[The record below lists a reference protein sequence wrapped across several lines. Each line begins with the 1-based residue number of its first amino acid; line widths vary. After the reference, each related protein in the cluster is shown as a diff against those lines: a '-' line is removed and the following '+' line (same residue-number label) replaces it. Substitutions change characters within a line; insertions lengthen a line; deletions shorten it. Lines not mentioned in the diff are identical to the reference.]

1 VKVMPDEIRLKD
13 IVEMRKKHPC
23 GSTVW
28 AVTRIGA
35 DIKIK
40 CGGCGRLVMM
50 DRVEFLR
57 RRKKVITQ
65 GPLAAEITLGLAEK
79 GRTEI

>member
-1 VKVMPDEIRLKD
+1 
-13 IVEMRKKHPC
+13 
-23 GSTVW
+23 
-28 AVTRIGA
+28 
-35 DIKIK
+35 
-40 CGGCGRLVMM
+40 MM